1 MESITHPWKDLNK
14 YMEVRVKEAL
24 YEFELAERFLENG
37 LYRNAAGKV
46 FQGWKATLAALA
58 ANSRNELA
66 SEFKGIVRLRERIK
80 VEAVDFIV
88 AIMPTTRMKKVA
100 ALLRSKY
107 GDEVVL
113 LTELALDLHEFQYN
127 GLDPEG
133 VLSRYSDLDMV
144 KQDIVSIIE
153 GGRKLL
159 ASLTNM
165 RQS

>member
-1 MESITHPWKDLNK
+1 M
-14 YMEVRVKEAL
+14 
-24 YEFELAERFLENG
+24 
-37 LYRNAAGKV
+37 
-46 FQGWKATLAALA
+46 
-58 ANSRNELA
+58 A

>member
-1 MESITHPWKDLNK
+1 
-14 YMEVRVKEAL
+14 V
-24 YEFELAERFLENG
+24 
-37 LYRNAAGKV
+37 
-46 FQGWKATLAALA
+46 
-58 ANSRNELA
+58 A

-88 AIMPTTRMKKVA
+88 AIMPMTRMKKVA